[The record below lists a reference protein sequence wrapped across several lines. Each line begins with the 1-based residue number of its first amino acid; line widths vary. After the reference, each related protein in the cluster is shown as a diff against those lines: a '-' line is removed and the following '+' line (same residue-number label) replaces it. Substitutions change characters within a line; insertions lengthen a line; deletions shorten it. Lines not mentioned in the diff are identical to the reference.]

1 VSLIRNIVPVLLVQL
16 ILNTVL
22 LVKLIRN
29 TVLLVQLIRN
39 TVLLV
44 QLIRNTVLLLQL
56 IRNTVLLVQV
66 IRKDNARR
74 IQAKI
79 VAEAAN
85 GPVTPAAD
93 KILQVRE
100 HKNPLGE
107 LVSFQKFIRKRR
119 IVKIISDEERRQVSF
134 SLKFSQYLPDL

>member
-1 VSLIRNIVPVLLVQL
+1 MCKWSGTQ
-16 ILNTVL
+16 NTVL
-22 LVKLIRN
+22 LV
-29 TVLLVQLIRN
+29 
-39 TVLLV
+39 
-44 QLIRNTVLLLQL
+44 QL

-100 HKNPLGE
+100 HKNTQENWFLSGK
-107 LVSFQKFIRKRR
+107 LF
-119 IVKIISDEERRQVSF
+119 
-134 SLKFSQYLPDL
+134 

>member
-1 VSLIRNIVPVLLVQL
+1 VDPEYSTACPVDPEYSTACPVDPEYS
-16 ILNTVL
+16 TVL
-22 LVKLIRN
+22 H
-29 TVLLVQLIRN
+29 VQ
-39 TVLLV
+39 V
-44 QLIRNTVLLLQL
+44 

-100 HKNPLGE
+100 NK
-107 LVSFQKFIRKRR
+107 
-119 IVKIISDEERRQVSF
+119 KIHTES
-134 SLKFSQYLPDL
+134 

>member
-1 VSLIRNIVPVLLVQL
+1 V
-16 ILNTVL
+16 
-22 LVKLIRN
+22 
-29 TVLLVQLIRN
+29 
-39 TVLLV
+39 
-44 QLIRNTVLLLQL
+44 QL

-100 HKNPLGE
+100 HKNTQENWFLSGK
-107 LVSFQKFIRKRR
+107 LF
-119 IVKIISDEERRQVSF
+119 
-134 SLKFSQYLPDL
+134 